1 MRPLIFG
8 CSPAMR
14 RQGGLTLIEVLV
26 AVVVLGLGLL
36 GLALLQTT
44 TLRMIQ
50 SANQRT
56 LATELAY
63 DALDAVRAGGR
74 PFISLYR
81 VGMGGTASA
90 GGCAMP
96 ASLTPNLVTAHWQC
110 KVATALPGG
119 QGAIALS
126 TAGTGTA
133 TVTITVAWIDS
144 PWEASTAAQTTQF
157 VVTSNL

>member
-1 MRPLIFG
+1 MNVHVFRPSAGL
-8 CSPAMR
+8 R
-14 RQGGLTLIEVLV
+14 EQRGLTLIEVLV

-50 SANQRT
+50 SSNQRT

-74 PFISLYR
+74 PFISLYS
-81 VGMGGTASA
+81 VNMGGAPSA

-96 ASLTPNLVTAHWQC
+96 ANLLPASVVAQWQC

-119 QGAIALS
+119 QGAIALT

-133 TVTITVAWIDS
+133 TITVTVKWIDS